1 MATPATQPRQVEI
14 PDKLYFRIGEVSRLT
29 GVKPSVLR
37 FWETEF
43 PQLNPK
49 KSGTNQRLYR
59 RRDIE
64 TVLEIR
70 RLLWEKR
77 FTIEGARA
85 ELAGLRHARRQER
98 SHRASEAAPA
108 APPASAGDAARLP
121 VHLLQRHLF
130 APDPERA
137 AAVLDRVR
145 QELKALIELLG

>member
-1 MATPATQPRQVEI
+1 MATAAAQPQPVEI
-14 PDKLYFRIGEVSRLT
+14 PDKLYFRIGEVSRIT

-43 PQLNPK
+43 PQLHPK

-59 RRDIE
+59 RKDVE
-64 TVLEIR
+64 TVLAIKH
-70 RLLWEKR
+70 LLWEKR

-85 ELAGLRHARRQER
+85 ALAEQRQARRQER
-98 SHRASEAAPA
+98 AVAPA
-108 APPASAGDAARLP
+108 PEAPQAPPAEPAHPP

-145 QELKALIELLG
+145 NELRAVLALLST

>member
-1 MATPATQPRQVEI
+1 MATAAAQPQSVEI
-14 PDKLYFRIGEVSRLT
+14 PDKLYFRIGEVSRIT

-43 PQLNPK
+43 PQLHPK

-59 RRDIE
+59 RKDVE
-64 TVLEIR
+64 TVLTIKH
-70 RLLWEKR
+70 LLWEKR

-85 ELAGLRHARRQER
+85 ALSEQRQARRQER
-98 SHRASEAAPA
+98 PSGAPTP
-108 APPASAGDAARLP
+108 PPAELPTLP
-121 VHLLQRHLF
+121 VRLLQRHLF

-145 QELKALIELLG
+145 HELRAILDLLS

>member
-1 MATPATQPRQVEI
+1 MATAAAQPQPVEI

-98 SHRASEAAPA
+98 SHRAAEAAPA
-108 APPASAGDAARLP
+108 APPAAGDSARLP
-121 VHLLQRHLF
+121 VNLLQRHLF

-137 AAVLDRVR
+137 AAVLHRVR
-145 QELKALIELLG
+145 QELKALLELLG